1 MLQGGKAAH
10 QETSDDDGQRGDLV
24 KPMEEEEP
32 SLVKKRSRE
41 QLDGA
46 QKCAMKRW
54 SEGREQARFAEM
66 NGLSTQRNVSWLIE
80 GGEDAWKQSGRVCG
94 SVCSVKKQK
103 LNRVFARCWFQCVQV
118 WWKCQAIVQATER
131 WNATLFGQSAHRCIV
146 DMCICSIEKK
156 EQLCLHACA
165 F

>member
-32 SLVKKRSRE
+32 SLMKKRSHE
-41 QLDGA
+41 QLDSA

-66 NGLSTQRNVSWLIE
+66 NGLSTQRNASWSIE

-94 SVCSVKKQK
+94 SVCSVKK
-103 LNRVFARCWFQCVQV
+103 
-118 WWKCQAIVQATER
+118 
-131 WNATLFGQSAHRCIV
+131 
-146 DMCICSIEKK
+146 
-156 EQLCLHACA
+156 
-165 F
+165 

>member
-32 SLVKKRSRE
+32 SLVKKGSRK
-41 QLDGA
+41 QLDSA

-66 NGLSTQRNVSWLIE
+66 NGLST
-80 GGEDAWKQSGRVCG
+80 
-94 SVCSVKKQK
+94 
-103 LNRVFARCWFQCVQV
+103 
-118 WWKCQAIVQATER
+118 
-131 WNATLFGQSAHRCIV
+131 
-146 DMCICSIEKK
+146 
-156 EQLCLHACA
+156 
-165 F
+165 